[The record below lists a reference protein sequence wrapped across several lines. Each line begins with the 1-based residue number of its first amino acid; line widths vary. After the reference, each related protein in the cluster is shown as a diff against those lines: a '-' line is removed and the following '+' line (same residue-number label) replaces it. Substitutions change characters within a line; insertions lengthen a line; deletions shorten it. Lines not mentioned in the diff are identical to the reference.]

1 MCLGVV
7 ACQMESWPGFRFWV
21 IVFFLIVA
29 VAGVIYSVIVLEK
42 RRRKE
47 EAGKVQVVELVVLNI
62 ALRAS
67 NAIVELRDK
76 IAEASSSRGQ
86 FPNILLV
93 SAESH
98 MIELNNADLTSFS
111 SVDMLVHFV
120 EIRTK
125 MEIGISSCKE
135 IRLSGFYGGDEI
147 KAKKDLD
154 EAVSKI
160 NNSLFKLAKVNVL
173 TNVPRNDIWNKGWFF
188 TTRTRLEIN
197 LFSAI
202 FILVV
207 ACSAPFV
214 VNEYFSRWKPQA
226 DSPGQWLER
235 SAAIVSVLS
244 LLVITLM
251 DECLE
256 LIRQFRL
263 SSYHV
268 NLARIVKGL
277 SFLIAIAGT
286 IVWGYGSVIFYS

>member
-1 MCLGVV
+1 MCLGIV
-7 ACQMESWPGFRFWV
+7 ASQVESWPSFTFWV
-21 IVFFLIVA
+21 IGFCLIMA
-29 VAGVIYSVIVLEK
+29 VAGVICSVVVLDK

-47 EAGKVQVVELVVLNI
+47 EAGKVDVVELVILNI

-67 NAIVELRDK
+67 NAIVELRDN
-76 IAEASSSRGQ
+76 IAEASSSRSQ

-93 SAESH
+93 NAESR

-120 EIRTK
+120 EIRAK
-125 MEIGISSCKE
+125 MEISISRCKA
-135 IRLSGFYGGDEI
+135 IKLSSFYGSYDK
-147 KAKKDLD
+147 KAKNDLD

-160 NNSLFKLAKVNVL
+160 NNSLFKLTRVNVL
-173 TNVPRNDIWNKGWFF
+173 TGLPRNDAWNKGWFF

-202 FILVV
+202 FVLVV
-207 ACSAPFV
+207 ACSVPFLA
-214 VNEYFSRWKPQA
+214 NECFLSWKPCGE
-226 DSPGQWLER
+226 SRGQWLER
-235 SAAIVSVLS
+235 SAAIVSVFS

-256 LIRQFRL
+256 LIRQSRL

-286 IVWGYGSVIFYS
+286 IIWGYGSLIF